1 MLRMMAER
9 LASDGHDVTLLSTQ
23 PSYNPAAQVPHQPWR
38 EQMDGFSVRRV
49 WLFRE
54 KRSNLLSRIVNSG
67 FFSLRVAIQILFNRY
82 DIVMAATAPPVIVAA
97 VASRAAR
104 LKHAK
109 FIYHCQDIHP
119 ESSQI
124 AGLIRNPLL
133 IRLLCRLDRRTCNL
147 AERVVVLSVDMAA
160 SLRERG
166 LNDPSKLRIINNF
179 MYGGQATAD
188 AMSYGS
194 ASSDADHLRIIFA
207 GNIGHFQGLE
217 TFVDAM
223 HRLDDKDGVK
233 LLLVGEGAAKESLIA
248 RAGILN
254 GTRIVF
260 IPYQPQ
266 ASVEKLIAASDF
278 GLVTLQKGVYRVA
291 YPSKIATYLQ
301 FGCPLLVCMESNSE
315 LAELTTRE
323 EIGVVVSRPDLT
335 DSIVDAIRSAR
346 AMRNRLM
353 GKRNGIRAIGNDLFG
368 REQAL
373 NKWSRL
379 VSELDSGKS

>member
-1 MLRMMAER
+1 M
-9 LASDGHDVTLLSTQ
+9 
-23 PSYNPAAQVPHQPWR
+23 
-38 EQMDGFSVRRV
+38 
-49 WLFRE
+49 LFR
-54 KRSNLLSRIVNSG
+54 S
-67 FFSLRVAIQILFNRY
+67 
-82 DIVMAATAPPVIVAA
+82 
-97 VASRAAR
+97 
-104 LKHAK
+104 
-109 FIYHCQDIHP
+109 
-119 ESSQI
+119 
-124 AGLIRNPLL
+124 
-133 IRLLCRLDRRTCNL
+133 
-147 AERVVVLSVDMAA
+147 
-160 SLRERG
+160 
-166 LNDPSKLRIINNF
+166 
-179 MYGGQATAD
+179 
-188 AMSYGS
+188 
-194 ASSDADHLRIIFA
+194 
-207 GNIGHFQGLE
+207 
-217 TFVDAM
+217 
-223 HRLDDKDGVK
+223 K